1 MWAHAIYANRSTIY
15 IHKVLANIY
24 KNVAKCIQ
32 SRIQGKDSKPEDNDF
47 PSIQDGVRG
56 MKFIYKVIESGKSEQ
71 KWIDL

>member
-1 MWAHAIYANRSTIY
+1 MRDRSTIY

-32 SRIQGKDSKPEDNDF
+32 SRIQGKDPKPEDNDF
-47 PSIQDGVRG
+47 PSIQDGVRS